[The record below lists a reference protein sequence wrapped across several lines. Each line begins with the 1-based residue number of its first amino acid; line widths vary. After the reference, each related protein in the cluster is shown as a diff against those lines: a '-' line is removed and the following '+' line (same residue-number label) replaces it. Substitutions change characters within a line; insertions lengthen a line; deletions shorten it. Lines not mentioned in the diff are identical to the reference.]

1 MSTDKRQFLDPIST
15 ISRIILLHFSPTNT
29 KIRILDHT
37 VQLVEDSL
45 TEKIYRTVYYRDN
58 RSDIC
63 VLYPIFVRYIELY
76 LIEKQKKLGLKNDQ
90 RNYMG
95 KSRSV
100 EELVESNMTLEEI
113 SYKYLKKLGDYAIL
127 GIKGLQRTYD
137 YDNVVFTLQYFIS
150 LIREGINNQYTDDAL
165 PEHLKELTKN
175 NLLDDTKV
183 QKIWEDAHI
192 IELGKAFETC
202 FEAEKRNDEII
213 LESNKKKILNILE
226 KHDEMFKKMLG
237 TDGSF
242 S

>member
-100 EELVESNMTLEEI
+100 EELAESSMTLEEI
-113 SYKYLKKLGDYAIL
+113 SYKYLKKIGEYAIL
-127 GIKGLQRTYD
+127 GIKGLQKTYD

-150 LIREGINNQYTDDAL
+150 LIREGINNQYTDDVL

-202 FEAEKRNDEII
+202 FEAEKRNDVII

-237 TDGSF
+237 TDGS
-242 S
+242 